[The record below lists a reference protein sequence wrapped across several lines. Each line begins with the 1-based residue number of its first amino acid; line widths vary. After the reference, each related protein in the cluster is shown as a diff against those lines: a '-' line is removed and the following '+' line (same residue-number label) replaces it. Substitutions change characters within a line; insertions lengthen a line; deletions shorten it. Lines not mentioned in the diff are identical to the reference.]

1 MKSPTP
7 LNQAMLN
14 MADYLYQMS
23 MTMVLRLRL
32 RTRTKSRTRMMAFMM
47 SKKITM
53 TGAPLIVLV
62 NLSI

>member
-7 LNQAMLN
+7 LNQAMLK
-14 MADYLYQMS
+14 MADYLYQMP
-23 MTMVLRLRL
+23 MTMVLRL
-32 RTRTKSRTRMMAFMM
+32 RTRTKSRTRMMTFMM

-53 TGAPLIVLV
+53 TGVPLIVLV